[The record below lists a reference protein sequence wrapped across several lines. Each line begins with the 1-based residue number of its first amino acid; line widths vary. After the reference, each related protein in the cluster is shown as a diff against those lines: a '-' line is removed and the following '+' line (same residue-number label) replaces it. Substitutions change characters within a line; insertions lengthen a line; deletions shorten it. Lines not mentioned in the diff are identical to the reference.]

1 MEYHISIESY
11 FYGIFSM
18 LLSLLKPSWFVCE
31 FLCHG
36 IGMFVGKIEKD
47 AFGFAT
53 FMLKLFKTGFGLSV
67 SGYLK
72 CILNVYIL
80 LFLLFLAVFTMLL
93 L

>member
-1 MEYHISIESY
+1 
-11 FYGIFSM
+11 
-18 LLSLLKPSWFVCE
+18 
-31 FLCHG
+31 
-36 IGMFVGKIEKD
+36 
-47 AFGFAT
+47 
-53 FMLKLFKTGFGLSV
+53 MLKLFKTGFGLSV